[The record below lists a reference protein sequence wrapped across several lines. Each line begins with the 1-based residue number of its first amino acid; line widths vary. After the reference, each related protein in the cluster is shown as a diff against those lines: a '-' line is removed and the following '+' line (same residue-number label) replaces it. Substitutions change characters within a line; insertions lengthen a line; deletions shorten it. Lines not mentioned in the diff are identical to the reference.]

1 MMELLHALPLK
12 FQNKIDVFENF
23 PKGLFLSNFATP
35 RGISVS
41 VGLNRQIRFKK
52 L

>member
-1 MMELLHALPLK
+1 MELLHALPLK

-23 PKGLFLSNFATP
+23 PKGLFLSNLATP